1 MSDSIV
7 EVAQELFDACKA
19 QHDAIDRLFAE
30 LIRRDETFFP
40 SRAVALGCDRMRAWR
55 TTDNWQRFF
64 LGRVP
69 LWWRGHW
76 I

>member
-30 LIRRDETFFP
+30 LIRGDETFFP
-40 SRAVALGCDRMRAWR
+40 SRAVALGCDRMRAC
-55 TTDNWQRFF
+55 DNWQRLF
-64 LGRVP
+64 LGWVP
-69 LWWRGHW
+69 LWWRGDW